1 MHSDDNADKLI
12 LRLRI
17 NDVEDEAEETVYMFL
32 KEFMD
37 KLFNVLALKGIHEI
51 QKVTFTKYDEQEFNS
66 DTGAEEKI

>member
-37 KLFNVLALKGIHEI
+37 KLFSVLALKGIHEI
-51 QKVTFTKYDEQEFNS
+51 QKVTFTKYDE
-66 DTGAEEKI
+66 